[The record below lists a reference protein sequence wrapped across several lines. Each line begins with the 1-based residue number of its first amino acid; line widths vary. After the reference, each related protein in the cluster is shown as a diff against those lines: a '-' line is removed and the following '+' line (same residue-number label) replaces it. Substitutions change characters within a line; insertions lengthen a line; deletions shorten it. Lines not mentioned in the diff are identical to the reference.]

1 MSKEGFDVHPISR
14 HSIQTSLPDQ
24 LKGAWF
30 CLKRGFFENKGC
42 QEVECYPLE
51 NNGDASGKIS
61 KKLICVQQKGK
72 EKIKQTTFKAK
83 LYDSFPDF
91 RYTILKE

>member
-1 MSKEGFDVHPISR
+1 MSKEGFDVHPTSR
-14 HSIQTSLPDQ
+14 HSVQSSLPDQ

-30 CLKRGFFENKGC
+30 CLKRGFFLNKGR

-51 NNGDASGKIS
+51 NNGDASGNIS
-61 KKLICVQQKGK
+61 KNLICVQEKRK
-72 EKIKQTTFKAK
+72 EKIKQTFKAK
-83 LYDSFPDF
+83 LYDSFPDM